1 MRRLRPALAKGA
13 VVPRCSFGARRTL
26 GAGLDVAPPPFGA
39 MASVAGGASS
49 VGAVHTEVEHDGEG
63 DENVREASRY
73 RKGDDDADEEYG
85 SKEVRSGTVR
95 SVSVVHRSSGS
106 RAAIDTVRER
116 LVARTMRTKTVALK
130 AKAAARTGVS
140 ARLAVVPWPVYVA
153 ARYRPRR
160 PPVIVAAAR
169 KSQRLRVR
177 RFMACLSAVYA
188 ASATS

>member
-1 MRRLRPALAKGA
+1 MRRLRPAPAKGP
-13 VVPRCSFGARRTL
+13 VVSRCLFGPRRTL

-73 RKGDDDADEEYG
+73 RKSDDDADEEYG
-85 SKEVRSGTVR
+85 SKEVRSGTVG

-106 RAAIDTVRER
+106 HAAIDTARER

-130 AKAAARTGVS
+130 AKAATRTGVS
-140 ARLAVVPWPVYVA
+140 ARLAVVP
-153 ARYRPRR
+153 
-160 PPVIVAAAR
+160 
-169 KSQRLRVR
+169 
-177 RFMACLSAVYA
+177 
-188 ASATS
+188 